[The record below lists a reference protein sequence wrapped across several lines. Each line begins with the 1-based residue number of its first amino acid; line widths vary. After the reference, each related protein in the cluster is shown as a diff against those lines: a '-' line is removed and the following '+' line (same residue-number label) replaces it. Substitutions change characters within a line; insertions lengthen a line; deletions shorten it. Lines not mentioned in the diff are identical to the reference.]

1 MKMAGAVLVLLAAL
15 GIGFQNAA
23 RIRKSYEELVYL
35 KKIMIMLRGEI
46 SYQISSM
53 EEICIHMGEHTR
65 EPYSKAFQNLA
76 EALGSG
82 EGGNFSHM
90 WNETVIKT
98 LRQVIP
104 QENDLDRLKELG
116 ENLGYLDKEMQMN
129 YINLYLENLEL
140 SITEKGEKVRTDEKL
155 NKIMGCVMG
164 LLVIVLLW

>member
-65 EPYSKAFQNLA
+65 EPYSRAFQNLA
-76 EALGSG
+76 EI
-82 EGGNFSHM
+82 E
-90 WNETVIKT
+90 
-98 LRQVIP
+98 
-104 QENDLDRLKELG
+104 
-116 ENLGYLDKEMQMN
+116 
-129 YINLYLENLEL
+129 
-140 SITEKGEKVRTDEKL
+140 
-155 NKIMGCVMG
+155 
-164 LLVIVLLW
+164 

>member
-65 EPYSKAFQNLA
+65 EPYSRAFQNLA

-116 ENLGYLDKEMQMN
+116 ENLG
-129 YINLYLENLEL
+129 
-140 SITEKGEKVRTDEKL
+140 
-155 NKIMGCVMG
+155 
-164 LLVIVLLW
+164 

>member
-1 MKMAGAVLVLLAAL
+1 MLAAL

-65 EPYSKAFQNLA
+65 DPYSRAFQNLA